1 MRVCLLLQDHILNK
15 NGFWIATCFFSIIRV
30 LLGQLAFLAGSC
42 RMLVPTSQAIAGVL
56 ERVFDRS
63 GLPETAGW
71 RWDEIPN
78 WEVGEIVGLSYY
90 PNWSSDVAM
99 EKKYL

>member
-1 MRVCLLLQDHILNK
+1 MFFSTITVLLFFLIGHVLSQFRVS
-15 NGFWIATCFFSIIRV
+15 TCFFLTIRV
-30 LLGQLAFLAGSC
+30 LLGQLPFLAGFC

-78 WEVGEIVGLSYY
+78 
-90 PNWSSDVAM
+90 
-99 EKKYL
+99 